1 MVERRFVREELR
13 SDPHWRAVGAIV
25 LMIGAMA
32 LPLLEW
38 SPAATATEVPGS
50 NAARYESIPSYGVIW
65 EGRLTRSGQP
75 SDEGWTWLRRQG
87 VRSLVDFRGEDGIA
101 DQGVRFRY
109 TLWVPFTKETPPT
122 DDEAEEFLTFVRD
135 RSHWP
140 IHMHCKSGRDR
151 TGLMAA
157 LVRYAID
164 GWPLE
169 RALAEARTYRDGE
182 DLAPLYV
189 AWLRRWAA
197 DHPRGSHR
205 LELAVAPRD

>member
-1 MVERRFVREELR
+1 MVERRFVRGALR
-13 SDPHWRAVGAIV
+13 SDARRRAVGAIV
-25 LMIGAMA
+25 LMVGSMA
-32 LPLLEW
+32 LLLLEQT
-38 SPAATATEVPGS
+38 PAAAAPEVPGLP
-50 NAARYESIPSYGVIW
+50 NYGVIW
-65 EGRLTRSGQP
+65 EGKFTRSGQP

-87 VRSLVDFRGEDGIA
+87 VRSLVNFRGEDGIA

-109 TLWVPFTKETPPT
+109 KLWVPFTKETPPT

-205 LELAVAPRD
+205 LELAVAPRG

>member
-1 MVERRFVREELR
+1 MMIEPRFVRGTLLSHANR
-13 SDPHWRAVGAIV
+13 RVLGAIV
-25 LMIGAMA
+25 LTLGSMSLPLVDQTAASADIRPSKAPSSAA
-32 LPLLEW
+32 LP
-38 SPAATATEVPGS
+38 
-50 NAARYESIPSYGVIW
+50 NYGVIW
-65 EGRLTRSGQP
+65 EGKLTRSGQP
-75 SDEGWTWLRRQG
+75 SAEGWRWLRGQG
-87 VRSLVDFRGEDGIA
+87 VRSLVTFRGEDDI
-101 DQGVRFRY
+101 DDRVRFRHA
-109 TLWVPFTKETPPT
+109 LWVPFTKRTPPT

-135 RSHWP
+135 PSHWP
-140 IHMHCKSGRDR
+140 LHIHCEHGRDR

-164 GWPLE
+164 GWSLE

-205 LELAVAPRD
+205 HEPAGAPSD